1 METILTVLSTLG
13 VGALAYAFAGVIR
26 LSRRIEDLELVRMEM
41 DDMET
46 RFNRG
51 IDSEIQDRELLEKDI
66 LTRLDDWVASTD
78 RRTDKLWTEW
88 HNLDNKV
95 KQLDKTINPNKDL
108 IKGLTK

>member
-26 LSRRIEDLELVRMEM
+26 LSRRVSDLELIRMEIV
-41 DDMET
+41 DLEEQFE
-46 RFNRG
+46 RQL
-51 IDSEIQDRELLEKDI
+51 DSEIKDRESLEQYTGQTFGE
-66 LTRLDDWVASTD
+66 LNASID
-78 RRTDKLWTEW
+78 RRTDKLWEEY
-88 HNLDNKV
+88 HNLNDRV

>member
-26 LSRRIEDLELVRMEM
+26 LSRRVSDLELIRMELV
-41 DDMET
+41 DLET
-46 RFNRG
+46 RFEKG
-51 IDSEIQDRELLEKDI
+51 LESEIQDRELLERDI
-66 LTRLDDWVASTD
+66 FSRLDEWVASTD

-95 KQLDKTINPNKDL
+95 KQLDKTINPNLDKL
-108 IKGLTK
+108 K

>member
-26 LSRRIEDLELVRMEM
+26 LSRRVNDLELIRMEM

-66 LTRLDDWVASTD
+66 LSRLDEWVASTD

-95 KQLDKTINPNKDL
+95 KQLDKEVNPKVR
-108 IKGLTK
+108 